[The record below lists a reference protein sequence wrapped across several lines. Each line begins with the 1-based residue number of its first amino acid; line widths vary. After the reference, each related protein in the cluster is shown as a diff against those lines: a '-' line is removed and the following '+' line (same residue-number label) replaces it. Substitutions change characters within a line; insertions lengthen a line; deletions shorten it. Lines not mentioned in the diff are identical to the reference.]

1 MKIRLNLATSPLENQ
16 RRFILGAV
24 LVGTVALAGLAAFS
38 WRAYSSWRAD
48 YEYRSRMAQLQAE
61 MNDFREK
68 RRSLELFFNQP
79 ENVKL
84 RDRSAFLN
92 GLIEQRSFPWT
103 KIFMD
108 LERILPEG
116 VRVVSI
122 APKMTP
128 KGVEVKLLVGANSDE
143 NKLKFLR
150 ALEGS
155 RDFTRI
161 QLLAETRPTKPGES
175 DQVMLELTTLY
186 SST

>member
-1 MKIRLNLATSPLENQ
+1 MKVRLNLATAPLETH
-16 RRFILGAV
+16 RRFAAGAA
-24 LVGTVALAGLAAFS
+24 LVGSIAVIALVWLS
-38 WRAYSSWRAD
+38 WHAYKARRAD
-48 YEYRSRMAQLQAE
+48 SELRAERVQLEQRMDTLR
-61 MNDFREK
+61 RE
-68 RRSLELFFNQP
+68 RRELEQFFNRP
-79 ENVKL
+79 DVLKV

-128 KGVEVKLLVGANSDE
+128 NGVEVKLLVGANSDE

-175 DQVMLELTTLY
+175 D
-186 SST
+186 